1 MFEGVGMTKDMFD
14 EMVKEIK
21 KNFRNKKEA
30 EAIILF
36 GSVARGEAGTESD
49 LDICVVYKK
58 GGRRILSDMFLDLE
72 KKYNKDINVIFTDS
86 EFKDLGRHFIET
98 IIKEGM
104 VLKGK
109 IPEISVQRLELEPYE
124 IMKYE
129 LTSLSQTD
137 KMKVKRLLYG
147 SKSTKRYKGKVY
159 QSKNDGLV
167 KKFGGI
173 RMGIASIL
181 IPEKHAL
188 EVERALRKHGAK
200 LRKYTV
206 WMSKV

>member
-1 MFEGVGMTKDMFD
+1 MMNEVFEKLL
-14 EMVKEIK
+14 KEIK
-21 KNFRNKKEA
+21 TTFKEKKNA
-30 EAIILF
+30 EAVILF
-36 GSVARGEAGTESD
+36 GSVARGEAGKESD

-58 GGRRILSDMFLDLE
+58 GGRRILSDLFLDLE

-86 EFKDLGRHFIET
+86 EFKDLGRQFIET
-98 IIKEGM
+98 IIKEGV

-137 KMKVKRLLYG
+137 KMRVKRLLYG
-147 SKSTKRYKGKVY
+147 SKSIKKYKGKVY
-159 QSKNDGLV
+159 QSKNEGLV
-167 KKFGGI
+167 KKLGGI

-181 IPEKHAL
+181 IPERYAG
-188 EVERALRKHGAK
+188 EVERALRGHGAK

>member
-1 MFEGVGMTKDMFD
+1 MKDKPFEKLLRDINNTF
-14 EMVKEIK
+14 K
-21 KNFRNKKEA
+21 KNKEVSLVL
-30 EAIILF
+30 IF
-36 GSVARGEAGTESD
+36 GSVARGEAGEQSD
-49 LDICVVYKK
+49 LDLCIISSKREKK
-58 GGRRILSDMFLDLE
+58 NISDFLLDME

-86 EFKDLGRHFIET
+86 EFKDLNRQFIET
-98 IIKEGM
+98 IIKEGI

-109 IPEISVQRLELEPYE
+109 IPEVSVQRLELEPYE

-137 KMKVKRLLYG
+137 KMRVKRLLYG
-147 SKSTKRYKGKVY
+147 SKSIKKYKGKVY
-159 QSKNDGLV
+159 HSEKKGLV

-181 IPEKHAL
+181 IPERYAG
-188 EVERALRKHGAK
+188 EVERALREHGAK

-206 WMSKV
+206 WMSKA

>member
-1 MFEGVGMTKDMFD
+1 MKYDPFEKLIKDIDIAF
-14 EMVKEIK
+14 KQ
-21 KNFRNKKEA
+21 KKEVSMVL
-30 EAIILF
+30 IF
-36 GSVARGEAGTESD
+36 GSVARGEAEKQSD
-49 LDICVVYKK
+49 LDLCIISSKREKRNV
-58 GGRRILSDMFLDLE
+58 SDFLLDME

-86 EFKDLGRHFIET
+86 EFKDLSRQFIET
-98 IIKEGM
+98 IIKEGV

-147 SKSTKRYKGKVY
+147 SKSIKKYKGKVY
-159 QSKNDGLV
+159 HSEKNGLV

-181 IPEKHAL
+181 IPERHAG
-188 EVERALRKHGAK
+188 EVERALREHGAR

-206 WMSKV
+206 WMSKA